1 MINETRKILNKPLLP
16 ITATCVRVPVKN
28 CHSESINVEFKTN
41 FDIYDVKMLLQNS
54 PGIVLVDDIDKNY
67 IDVTIDVS
75 GFDEEL
81 IMSELIT
88 LQEYD
93 RKPIYFDDGWET
105 ISGFISYFLYNET
118 DKYVSL
124 SVPVPNIIKLLEK
137 TNSKNAT
144 N

>member
-1 MINETRKILNKPLLP
+1 MKNNLILELIKFEIKKRE
-16 ITATCVRVPVKN
+16 ITKD
-28 CHSESINVEFKTN
+28 S
-41 FDIYDVKMLLQNS
+41 
-54 PGIVLVDDIDKNY
+54 VLEKFEAVSNRDDINKNQ
-67 IDVTIDVS
+67 INVTIDVS

-88 LQEYD
+88 LQEYN
-93 RKPIYFDDGWET
+93 RKPIKFDDGWET

-137 TNSKNAT
+137 TNLKNIT